1 MSLCDASELI
11 TPALVATID
20 ALGTKPEDAAVVQ
33 LARLY
38 ALRIDQAT
46 VTGDPKIAAWAARWI
61 GPELLKALEALG
73 ATPAARAAL
82 ARKGGPAN
90 APEDQLAK
98 LRPRRRGA

>member
-1 MSLCDASELI
+1 MPCDAGELI
-11 TPALVATID
+11 TPALLRTLA
-20 ALGTKPEDAAVVQ
+20 ALDLKPGDDAAAQ

-61 GPELLKALEALG
+61 GPELLKALEQLG

-82 ARKGGPAN
+82 TRKGGP
-90 APEDQLAK
+90 PERGESQLDK
-98 LRPRRRGA
+98 LRKAKARGG